1 MNNKRGTQ
9 MQETYRAVEVSEP
22 GVLRVVERPLPEPGP
37 GQVRIRVEACGI
49 CHTDAATVTG
59 TYPGLKLPR
68 VPGHEV
74 VGRIDAFG
82 SGVSRWKTGQR
93 VGIGFFGG
101 EDGTCEPCRRGDI
114 VNCQNAVT
122 PGVTVDG
129 GYAEVM
135 IAEARG
141 IASIPDELT
150 SVDAAPLLCAGI
162 TTYNALRNAGL
173 RGGDLV
179 AVQGIGGLGH
189 LGIQFARHMGFR
201 TVAIGRG
208 GEKAELAKKLGA
220 HVYVDT
226 AVEDAAAAL
235 QRLGGARAVLATAP
249 SGDAMGPLVSGLGA
263 RGKLIVVG
271 VPLEPMQLSAFPLV
285 FGGRS
290 IYGSLAGTAIETEDA
305 LAFSVLENI
314 RPMIETVPFER
325 AAEAYDRM
333 MKGKA
338 RFRMVRA
345 VSFPERRR
353 YGLSFPALPS
363 FLRSPSNVSLSSFER
378 TPAASSI
385 AAACS
390 RKVLVMSARPFAVS
404 STRRTRRSSV
414 FLRFTS
420 AFFSSRSTATL
431 IDPGLSHTLGP
442 IVLTGSVP
450 LWSSTSS
457 TRKSESPRPAPLRFK
472 LCDALSD
479 KARNAFASTNQ
490 TCTPDVSC
498 IFAASFPFPPA
509 SYH

>member
-1 MNNKRGTQ
+1 
-9 MQETYRAVEVSEP
+9 MQKTYQAVEVSEP
-22 GVLRVVERPLPEPGP
+22 GVLRVVERPMSEPGP
-37 GQVRIRVEACGI
+37 GQVRIRVEACGV

-74 VGRIDAFG
+74 VGRIDALG

-114 VNCQNAVT
+114 VNCQNAIT

-208 GEKAELAKKLGA
+208 GEKEKLAKDLGA

-249 SGDAMGPLVSGLGA
+249 SGDAMGPLVSGLGT

-271 VPLEPMQLSAFPLV
+271 VPQEPMQLSAFPLV

-314 RPMIETVPFER
+314 RPMIETVPLER

-338 RFRMVRA
+338 RFRMVLVTKDGVA
-345 VSFPERRR
+345 QSGP
-353 YGLSFPALPS
+353 LS
-363 FLRSPSNVSLSSFER
+363 
-378 TPAASSI
+378 
-385 AAACS
+385 
-390 RKVLVMSARPFAVS
+390 
-404 STRRTRRSSV
+404 
-414 FLRFTS
+414 
-420 AFFSSRSTATL
+420 
-431 IDPGLSHTLGP
+431 
-442 IVLTGSVP
+442 
-450 LWSSTSS
+450 
-457 TRKSESPRPAPLRFK
+457 
-472 LCDALSD
+472 
-479 KARNAFASTNQ
+479 
-490 TCTPDVSC
+490 
-498 IFAASFPFPPA
+498 
-509 SYH
+509 